1 MSIDLQRA
9 YERDPLQGSPKRH
22 RFLVDRL
29 WPRGIK
35 KADLSLEGWAKDVAP
50 SDRLRQWFGH
60 DPRRWHEF
68 QSRYRRELAAP
79 EQRERLQSLL
89 AAAGKRLTLVYG
101 AKDEK
106 HNQALVLR
114 DLLSRQAKRNR

>member
-1 MSIDLQRA
+1 MKISIKRA
-9 YERDPLQGSPKRH
+9 YDGPEPQDGYRV
-22 RFLVDRL
+22 LVDRV
-29 WPRGIK
+29 WPRARSK
-35 KADLSLEGWAKDVAP
+35 RDLALDDWAKALAP
-50 SDRLRQWFGH
+50 SAQLRKWFGH

-114 DLLSRQAKRNR
+114 DLLSRMARRD